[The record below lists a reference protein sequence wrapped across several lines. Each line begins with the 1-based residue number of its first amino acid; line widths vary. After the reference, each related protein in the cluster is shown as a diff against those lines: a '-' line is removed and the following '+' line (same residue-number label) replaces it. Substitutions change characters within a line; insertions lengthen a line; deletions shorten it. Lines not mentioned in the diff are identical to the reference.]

1 MLADFKT
8 PEKPFQDSLDY
19 SSSTVK
25 RAANQIFSNSTRSQ
39 RGCRSERRYASQN
52 PNPLDQIAPY
62 TEDLEPEIKSNKLL
76 TFDPHHTRKV
86 SHTRQKSI
94 GDYEDVSKL
103 TLRKEASTR
112 NTSKVSMY
120 TEDSRSPCFVNNAS
134 DTESVIHVVG
144 EKKKSQFMQ
153 GKENVRE
160 SVGKSLQVLDSSP
173 CCIYCRFCK
182 LDVHSSIEYYNT
194 RMSGGFLRVFS
205 SIFTCCSGPLWLSN
219 MKVHKCPNCSLVL
232 AKCR

>member
-8 PEKPFQDSLDY
+8 PEKPFQESLDN

-25 RAANQIFSNSTRSQ
+25 RTANQIFSNSTRSQ
-39 RGCRSERRYASQN
+39 RGCRSERRYSSQN
-52 PNPLDQIAPY
+52 AKHHDQIAPY
-62 TEDLEPEIKSNKLL
+62 AEDLDLEPKSNKLL
-76 TFDPHHTRKV
+76 TFDPGHIRKV
-86 SHTRQKSI
+86 SHTRQKTI
-94 GDYEDVSKL
+94 GECEELSKL
-103 TLRKEASTR
+103 TFRKEASTR

-120 TEDSRSPCFVNNAS
+120 TEDSRSPCCLNNAS

-144 EKKKSQFMQ
+144 DKRKLETKQ

-173 CCIYCRFCK
+173 CSIYCRFCK
-182 LDVHSSIEYYNT
+182 VDVHSSIEYYNT
-194 RMSGGFLRVFS
+194 RMSGGLLKVFS

-219 MKVHKCPNCSLVL
+219 MKVHKCPKCSLVL